1 MWREPDPRGQAPAAS
16 RGGGGPDSFAAMD
29 DTGALPVYFVST
41 GSLDAALRRAFPHAA
56 AYSWPEELF
65 PLEDRRPG
73 LVLVGRDDAPSDDI
87 LQLVEAAAAAEGP
100 WMVVLV
106 RGKEAGVEAV
116 PFSLGWPTPLEA
128 LATWAAEG
136 GVGAVLELRAVLKR
150 ISRARHDINNP
161 LTSGLAETQL
171 LLMDAPPKG
180 EMREALDTIQTQL
193 RRIRDMVA
201 DLRELRPPG

>member
-1 MWREPDPRGQAPAAS
+1 M
-16 RGGGGPDSFAAMD
+16 
-29 DTGALPVYFVST
+29 YFVST
-41 GSLDAALRRAFPHAA
+41 GSLDAALRGVFPHAA

-73 LVLVGRDDAPSDDI
+73 LVLVGRDDAPSEDI
-87 LQLVEAAAAAEGP
+87 LQLVEAAAAAEGS